1 MKFRLVL
8 NTTTKKGHPVEI
20 KFKIPPSKHI
30 GLINFLQIALEHG
43 NDVEFSIEKVQDG
56 KHERSKVHGTFKLME
71 ESGNVQSEKSTK

>member
-1 MKFRLVL
+1 VKFRLIL

-43 NDVEFSIEKVQDG
+43 NDVELAVEKVEDG
-56 KHERSKVHGTFKLME
+56 KHVLSKVHGTFKLTELPDRPDSDVE
-71 ESGNVQSEKSTK
+71 E